1 MVSWVR
7 SPDAEPNFVPW
18 WCNGN
23 TTDFDSVVLGS
34 NPSRG
39 AKQCLFRSMD
49 RIRCY
54 ERRDGGSIPSRG
66 AKYGDS
72 SGLRS
77 SLARKMST
85 RVRFPGSPPKY
96 GTVSRIGIA
105 AAVLKTEGSERGV

>member
-1 MVSWVR
+1 MDLTVNQWLAGFDPQMR
-7 SPDAEPNFVPW
+7 SQNFVPW

-96 GTVSRIGIA
+96 GSVVESGLWQR
-105 AAVLKTEGSERGV
+105 S